1 MNKEEFL
8 QGLSEKLSEDL
19 SPGDVEEQV
28 AYYRG
33 YIDGEL
39 KKGRTEEEATFE
51 LGDPILIARNLVESP
66 QSYRVN
72 TTNAY
77 EQGMAESEYPDTR
90 GLAGG
95 KTDEDYVPEDADA
108 YAETYMN
115 SAENAENGWQP
126 ERSSSDH
133 NGDHRS
139 YKEAERN
146 ATFDNGFF
154 ESGQKQ
160 SIERGGFTSLFKRPD
175 GGINWR
181 LISILMIIVLVV
193 LAVVAVTAKVVIT
206 FWPVIL
212 IMLVISLIF
221 SRTGGGR

>member
-77 EQGMAESEYPDTR
+77 EMRMPMQ
-90 GLAGG
+90 
-95 KTDEDYVPEDADA
+95 
-108 YAETYMN
+108 
-115 SAENAENGWQP
+115 
-126 ERSSSDH
+126 
-133 NGDHRS
+133 
-139 YKEAERN
+139 
-146 ATFDNGFF
+146 
-154 ESGQKQ
+154 
-160 SIERGGFTSLFKRPD
+160 
-175 GGINWR
+175 R
-181 LISILMIIVLVV
+181 LI
-193 LAVVAVTAKVVIT
+193 
-206 FWPVIL
+206 
-212 IMLVISLIF
+212 
-221 SRTGGGR
+221 